1 MLKLTSLHA
10 CHHENTLTVHLW
22 ETFMN
27 ASKDAKTEKSCDV
40 VKKNRKRCKTLSVPK
55 SLARQGYVVWFYE
68 HGEYLGLAWNE
79 TASEIEKAHVTD
91 DDHAIY
97 FETFAQAAV
106 ACDKFVSPCRV
117 LHSLGPG
124 KRPKLMG

>member
-1 MLKLTSLHA
+1 
-10 CHHENTLTVHLW
+10 
-22 ETFMN
+22 MN
-27 ASKDAKTEKSCDV
+27 VSKDVRRVKPNGAIKKKRKEEV
-40 VKKNRKRCKTLSVPK
+40 VLKVPK
-55 SLARQGYVVWFYE
+55 SLAREGYVVWFHD
-68 HGEYLGLAWNE
+68 HGKYLGLAWNE
-79 TASEIEKAHVTD
+79 DAAEIEKAHVTD

-117 LHSLGPG
+117 LHSPGPG